1 MPYDTYFT
9 NMCPITDNYSLI
21 ADFYSEHRDELV
33 AYVTKRIGTDY
44 MADDIVQDVFLRLLT
59 SQQLLSG
66 VTLPS
71 LVYTMTKNLILD
83 RWRHMHAIQQFEH
96 FIKTN
101 NHDGSYDPSSVYSVQ
116 EMLELL
122 ERGMARLDEKQQT
135 VYKMNV
141 YDAYKVSEIS
151 NTLQVNYK
159 SVENTLGTARKVMR
173 NYMRR
178 MLA

>member
-1 MPYDTYFT
+1 
-9 NMCPITDNYSLI
+9 
-21 ADFYSEHRDELV
+21 
-33 AYVTKRIGTDY
+33 
-44 MADDIVQDVFLRLLT
+44 
-59 SQQLLSG
+59 
-66 VTLPS
+66 
-71 LVYTMTKNLILD
+71 
-83 RWRHMHAIQQFEH
+83 MHAIQQFEH

-101 NHDGSYDPSSVYSVQ
+101 NHDGSYDPSSVYSAQ

-122 ERGMARLDEKQQT
+122 ERGMAQLDEKQQT